1 MDAFWTDNNSLERTP
16 LDGGLMFEAGQRRRS
31 ARSRYPAATA
41 WGQPETALVVNFFNR
56 ISEEQVVLSL
66 SGEECQRPTSN

>member
-1 MDAFWTDNNSLERTP
+1 MLRRKQEKVAIRVPGSACE
-16 LDGGLMFEAGQRRRS
+16 EAIPGRS
-31 ARSRYPAATA
+31 ARSRYPAAIA